1 MDSDV
6 VDRSIDPWSLSRVT
20 GRDLDPAKHWYVL
33 TKTLCGTRPN
43 AFAKNEIFRRFP
55 EEIRSVPPADLK
67 PATRG
72 CSFHTRQ
79 PNNLYVVSTFG
90 LCAGLIRQREFPA
103 DELVNSKKIV
113 DVVNKIALD
122 SEMPTES
129 FGGNYELQKCQS
141 RISELEHEMKELEKR
156 NEFLNSF
163 LPFSPPLAAS
173 SPCSSLKN
181 CSSDS
186 LNTSSGDSLNTSS
199 SDSLNTSSSNN
210 SSVIEETLNGPLGPT
225 LKKRKVASECRKVSL
240 ELGGWCVGK
249 VPRDPFL
256 CIRQ

>member
-6 VDRSIDPWSLSRVT
+6 FDRSADPWSFSRVT

-33 TKTLCGTRPN
+33 TKNLCGTRPN

-55 EEIRSVPPADLK
+55 REIRSVPPADLK

-103 DELVNSKKIV
+103 DGLINSNKITTVV
-113 DVVNKIALD
+113 DAVNKIALD
-122 SEMPTES
+122 SEMPAES
-129 FGGNYELQKCQS
+129 FGGNYELQKGQS
-141 RISELEHEMKELEKR
+141 RIAELEHEMRELEKR
-156 NEFLNSF
+156 NEFLSSF
-163 LPFSPPLAAS
+163 LPSSPPLAAS
-173 SPCSSLKN
+173 SPFSSSKKCSS
-181 CSSDS
+181 
-186 LNTSSGDSLNTSS
+186 DSLNTSS

-210 SSVIEETLNGPLGPT
+210 SSVIEETLNSLLGPVQ
-225 LKKRKVASECRKVSL
+225 R
-240 ELGGWCVGK
+240 
-249 VPRDPFL
+249 
-256 CIRQ
+256 